1 MPPVT
6 PCLWFNGNA
15 AAAVDRYVALF
26 PNSRRLTDRSD
37 DTPLMV
43 EFELDRRPFKA
54 LNGGPD
60 YHFTPAVSFFIACES
75 QAEVDHY

>member
-6 PCLWFNGNA
+6 PCLWFDGNA
-15 AAAVDRYVALF
+15 AAAVDQYVALF

-43 EFELDRRPFKA
+43 EFELDGRPFKA

-60 YHFTPAVSFFIACES
+60 YHFTPAVSFSSPARAS
-75 QAEVDHY
+75 GS